1 MDLSRLQVPTRTII
15 SPITS
20 SGEWAT
26 PDIYVHLDCH
36 DDILLIALPG
46 RIGDL
51 SHASFVGH
59 LIREGVTVAF
69 YGTNYRSHQILFGRS
84 TTCYLR
90 NNLFVYDPFKVHFLD
105 FSRYLMASMGVCRAV
120 GVKGVRSYIDNC
132 LNSGKIEEI
141 YVNEDLS
148 VHHDR
153 VKFYRYGEHIIFPNL
168 SELLPVDRDLAPGLI
183 VRWDRCDVADF
194 KGLTAYL
201 SVDLDVLIE
210 DCQVNELNPLEI
222 DPKRLGGLCRV
233 IREVAGS
240 MRVVAADICGF
251 YTPKRMER
259 SDLQQCIDNLS
270 PLLESL
276 EDAILKGIE
285 SM

>member
-1 MDLSRLQVPTRTII
+1 M
-15 SPITS
+15 
-20 SGEWAT
+20 
-26 PDIYVHLDCH
+26 HLDCH

-69 YGTNYRSHQILFGRS
+69 YGTNYWSHQMLLFGRS

-105 FSRYLMASMGVCRAV
+105 FSRYLVVSMGMYRMV
-120 GVKGVRSYIDNC
+120 GVEGVRSYIDDC

-141 YVNEDLS
+141 YVNEDLG

-153 VKFYRYGEHIIFPNL
+153 VKLYRYGEDIIIPDL
-168 SELLPVDRDLAPGLI
+168 SKLLPVDQDLIPGLI
-183 VRWDRCDVADF
+183 IKWDRSDVAGF
-194 KGLTAYL
+194 NGLTAYL
-201 SVDLDVLIE
+201 SIDLDVLIE
-210 DCQVNELNPLEI
+210 DCQVDELNPLEI
-222 DPKRLGGLCRV
+222 DPKKLRSLCRV
-233 IREVAGS
+233 IREMAGS
-240 MRVVAADICGF
+240 MRVVAADVCGF
-251 YTPKRMER
+251 YIPERMEKT
-259 SDLQQCIDNLS
+259 DLPRCADNLS

-276 EDAILKGIE
+276 ENAILKGMK